1 MSNTPNLTLPEI
13 AASQAQKHVTHNEA
27 LLRLDALV
35 QLSVKDRDLN
45 APPGSPAEGDRYII
59 GPSPTGAWA
68 THAGKLAYWDGS
80 AWVIFTPK
88 EGWRTWVDD
97 ENVMLFWNGSAWSTP
112 APASGIVASSPFG
125 ALMEFKVLEQ
135 LLTGL
140 SGASVD
146 TTIQIPNGS
155 IVFNVATRTT
165 TTITGATSYDCG
177 VAGNTNQFGGS
188 LGVAAGST
196 NKGVIGPTGFYA
208 NTPVRLTANGGNFTG
223 GAVRVAI
230 CFYEP
235 TPPTS

>member
-1 MSNTPNLTLPEI
+1 MSDTANLLLPEI
-13 AASQAQKHVTHNEA
+13 APSQAQKHVTHNEA
-27 LLRLDALV
+27 LVRLDAVV

-68 THAGKLAYWDGS
+68 SNANKVAYWDGS
-80 AWVIFTPK
+80 AWIILTPR
-88 EGWRTWVDD
+88 EGWSAWVSD
-97 ENVMLFWNGSAWSTP
+97 EDIQVFWDGSAWDVP
-112 APASGIVASSPFG
+112 APSSGVVATSPNG
-125 ALMEFKVLEQ
+125 AKSEFIILEQ
-135 LLTGL
+135 LLSGL

-155 IVFNVATRTT
+155 IVFNVSSRTT

-177 VAGNTNQFGGS
+177 VAGNTSQFGGS

-208 NTPVRLTANGGNFTG
+208 DTPIRLTANGGNFTG

-230 CFYEP
+230 HVYVP
-235 TPPTS
+235 TPPAS